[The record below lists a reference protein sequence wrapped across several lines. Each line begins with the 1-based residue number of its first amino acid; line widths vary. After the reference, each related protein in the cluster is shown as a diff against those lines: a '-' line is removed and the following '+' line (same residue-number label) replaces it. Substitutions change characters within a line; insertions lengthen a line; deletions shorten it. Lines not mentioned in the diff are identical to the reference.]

1 MRYPSKPKIEK
12 PSAFGVTIPIRNNGN
27 LLLTLKIG
35 FTNIEY
41 MHCSAA
47 ISILRQIKPL
57 LIKKYQVSQ
66 LGVFGSTAR
75 NEALPTSDV
84 DVLVEVDP
92 SIGLRFVD
100 LAMEIESALGLP
112 ADVVSRRAIDDAR
125 WKAIEPD
132 IAYA

>member
-1 MRYPSKPKIEK
+1 M
-12 PSAFGVTIPIRNNGN
+12 
-27 LLLTLKIG
+27 LTLEIG
-35 FTNIEY
+35 FTNIEN

-57 LIKKYQVSQ
+57 LIKKYQISQ

>member
-1 MRYPSKPKIEK
+1 
-12 PSAFGVTIPIRNNGN
+12 
-27 LLLTLKIG
+27 
-35 FTNIEY
+35 
-41 MHCSAA
+41 
-47 ISILRQIKPL
+47 
-57 LIKKYQVSQ
+57 
-66 LGVFGSTAR
+66 VFGSTAR

-84 DVLVEVDP
+84 DVLVKVDP

-100 LAMEIESALGLP
+100 WAMEIESALGLP